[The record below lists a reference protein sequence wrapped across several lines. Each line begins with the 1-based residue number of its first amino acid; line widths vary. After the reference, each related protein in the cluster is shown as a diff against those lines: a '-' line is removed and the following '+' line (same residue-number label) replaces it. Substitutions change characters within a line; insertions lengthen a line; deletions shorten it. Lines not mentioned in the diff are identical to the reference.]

1 MAWSLKVR
9 RTRPSTS
16 VAFER
21 ISEEVQSY
29 RETNYDDTGKLLA
42 FTITES
48 ADGLQETATL
58 GFRDEAAKNEFLAD
72 STLSTEFTRR
82 NNVNTGN
89 SITKEIIEDQEV

>member
-9 RTRPSTS
+9 RTRPNTS

-21 ISEEVQSY
+21 ISDEFQTY

-42 FTITES
+42 FTITQS

-58 GFRDEAAKNEFLAD
+58 GFRDESAKNEFLAD